1 VRQLFDQP
9 EVAVVMG
16 VSGSGKTTI
25 GLRLAKRLGW
35 KFEEGDGLHPPENV
49 AKMKSG
55 HPLDD
60 ADREPWLTAV
70 AEVIGGWRSRGERG
84 VITCSALKQPYRR
97 QIIGDRRDVRL
108 VYLEGSRE
116 LIAGRLATRKDH
128 FMPASLLES
137 QLATLEPPG
146 RDENPIAIS
155 VDQPIELIVER
166 IVGVLFPSA
175 QSPQRLWS
183 NLKGTI

>member
-1 VRQLFDQP
+1 MRQLVDQP

-16 VSGSGKTTI
+16 VSGTGKTTI

-35 KFEEGDGLHPPENV
+35 KFEEGDSLHPPENV

-70 AEVIGGWRSRGERG
+70 AEVIDGWRSRGERG
-84 VITCSALKQPYRR
+84 VITCSALKQTYRR
-97 QIIGDRRDVRL
+97 QIIGDRRGVRL

-116 LIAGRLATRKDH
+116 LIAGRLATRKSTLCL
-128 FMPASLLES
+128 PICSRASLQPWSRPGAMRTRS
-137 QLATLEPPG
+137 QSAS
-146 RDENPIAIS
+146 IS
-155 VDQPIELIVER
+155 
-166 IVGVLFPSA
+166 
-175 QSPQRLWS
+175 RL
-183 NLKGTI
+183 N

>member
-1 VRQLFDQP
+1 MRQLVDQP

-25 GLRLAKRLGW
+25 GLCLAKRLGW
-35 KFEEGDGLHPPENV
+35 RFEEGDRLHPPENV

-55 HPLDD
+55 HPLND
-60 ADREPWLTAV
+60 ADRGPWLTAV
-70 AEVIGGWRSRGERG
+70 AEVIDGWRSRGECG
-84 VITCSALKQPYRR
+84 VITCSALKQTYRR

-116 LIAGRLATRKDH
+116 LIAVRLATRKDH

-155 VDQPIELIVER
+155 VDQPIELIVGR

-175 QSPQRLWS
+175 QSRSDFGQ
-183 NLKGTI
+183 I